1 MPTPLTLAH
10 SPRARRWVVCCLML
24 VPPLHGWAAL
34 TVQWLGARH
43 FHQQAAEDA
52 GALMSAWHYFG
63 RVDGAAGPALAIV
76 HDHMHH
82 DLARHHHDRAE
93 PGLVLADPAAD
104 APAGDAAAMSL
115 AAAQPCSVN
124 AAELTIKPAPRTA
137 QACPEYR
144 SMRIMSWDPQ
154 RDERPP
160 RG

>member
-1 MPTPLTLAH
+1 MLSPLALAH
-10 SPRARRWVVCCLML
+10 SPRARRWVACGLML
-24 VPPLHGWAAL
+24 LLPLHGWASL
-34 TVQWLGARH
+34 TVQWLGAQH
-43 FHQQAAEDA
+43 FHQRAAEDA
-52 GALMSAWHYFG
+52 GALMSAWRYFG
-63 RVDGAAGPALAIV
+63 RIEGAAGPALATA
-76 HDHMHH
+76 HDRMHG

-104 APAGDAAAMSL
+104 ASAGDTAATPL
-115 AAAQPCSVN
+115 AAAQPCTLN
-124 AAELTIKPAPRTA
+124 AAELNIPPAPRAA